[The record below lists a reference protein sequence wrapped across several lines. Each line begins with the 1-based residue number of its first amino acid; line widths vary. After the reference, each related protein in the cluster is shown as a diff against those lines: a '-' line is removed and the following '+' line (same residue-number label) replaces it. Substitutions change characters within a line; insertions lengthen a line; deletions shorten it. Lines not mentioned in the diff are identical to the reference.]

1 MKGEATLMYE
11 LNLLLPDISSKKYG
25 IDEKFT
31 VLKGY
36 DLNVLGSIKC
46 DDVFSRLENK
56 ACVSSVIGNAR
67 VFSSL
72 NTAFF
77 NLRFTLSSDVPKN
90 TDTVLATLPEVA
102 PLCFSPLSVHIGGNS
117 SHSVGYMTYQ
127 SEIGF
132 KCETDVK
139 AGTWVY
145 INGAVINNLSSDAE

>member
-1 MKGEATLMYE
+1 MKYRIEKDTVRETLVITLYGRKVRTQLYPNLYKGETATRLME
-11 LNLLLPDISSKKYG
+11 QFD
-25 IDEKFT
+25 
-31 VLKGY
+31 
-36 DLNVLGSIKC
+36 C
-46 DDVFSRLENK
+46 DFSRLENK